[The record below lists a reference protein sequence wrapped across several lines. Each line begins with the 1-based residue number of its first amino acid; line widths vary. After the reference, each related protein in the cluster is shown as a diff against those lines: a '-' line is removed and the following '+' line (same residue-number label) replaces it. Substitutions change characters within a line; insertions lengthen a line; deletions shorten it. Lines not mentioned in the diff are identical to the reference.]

1 MFNIKKKGFT
11 LIELLV
17 VIAIIALLAA
27 ILFPVF
33 GRARENARKSSCQ
46 NNLKQIGL
54 GLKQYVQDYDEM
66 YPMRNNATGNWQ
78 QQIYP
83 YVKTRQ
89 LYACPSNTESR
100 NTVAGGGPGL
110 PSIPRSYGINHR
122 VSPDDP
128 NQIVAEAIV
137 ERPAQKIHV
146 AEMRYDWTDYG
157 APWWV
162 NNEFS
167 DSGFAG
173 HLGSMNFLFLDGH
186 VKSYR
191 PTQTLSPFNMWGN
204 FNGDVGGVC
213 GDNWNASGINCN
225 TPETGPKNGLQ
236 NLENRY
242 N

>member
-1 MFNIKKKGFT
+1 MFKTKEKGFT

-33 GRARENARKSSCQ
+33 ARARENARKSSCQ

-54 GLKQYVQDYDEM
+54 GLKQYIQDYDEM
-66 YPMRNNATGNWQ
+66 YPMRHTSQMNWQ
-78 QQIYP
+78 QMIYP
-83 YVKTRQ
+83 YVKSTQ
-89 LYACPSNTESR
+89 LFACPSNDNR
-100 NTVAGGGPGL
+100 RFNVYMPAGSAP
-110 PSIPRSYGINHR
+110 PIPRSYGINHR
-122 VSPDDP
+122 VSSD
-128 NQIVAEAIV
+128 NAGQIVSEATV
-137 ERPAQKIHV
+137 AKPAQKIHV
-146 AEMRYDWTDYG
+146 AESRNDWTDYG

-162 NNEFS
+162 NNEFA

-191 PTQTLSPFNMWGN
+191 PMQTISPFNMWGN
-204 FNGDVGGVC
+204 FNGDVGGDC
-213 GDNWNASGINCN
+213 SDNWNGNGINCDA
-225 TPETGPKNGLQ
+225 PETGPRNGLN
-236 NLENRY
+236 NLEKKY